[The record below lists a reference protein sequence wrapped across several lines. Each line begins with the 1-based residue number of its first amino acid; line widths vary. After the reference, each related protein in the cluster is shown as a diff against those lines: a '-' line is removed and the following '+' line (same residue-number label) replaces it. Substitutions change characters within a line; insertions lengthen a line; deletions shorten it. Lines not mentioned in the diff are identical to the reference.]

1 MLVPASAAAALLAL
15 ITLIHPAG
23 LRAQEPVALHVD
35 VDPNG
40 NTAISLGEN
49 DSCISVPEGETFTI
63 DVTVTDVSTLSA
75 WEVYFVYDP
84 SIIEIKD
91 RDLRMFLAAEP
102 GSKAVNVSESL
113 PDQDGL
119 YRIAEADLSSPPAA
133 ESGSGVLTRL
143 TLLAK
148 TEGRSFAGLP
158 AFDINEDGNPDFGP
172 RLFAPGGQSIGDGN
186 GDGFFDRL
194 SLPTQIAVSLPC
206 DEDLQPP
213 IPDIDTIDGE
223 PVAFLDTQT
232 EPDSAGELVA
242 STGGGESEANG
253 DGGSSQ
259 AVGETQAGTTTDQ
272 VISEEDD
279 DSGPDQTTSSEEGDD
294 QTSSDDQSSGDGS
307 DSSSG
312 GLSPWAIGGIS
323 AAAVLFIVMALAFV
337 RFARARTP

>member
-1 MLVPASAAAALLAL
+1 MLVPASAAAGLLAL

-75 WEVYFVYDP
+75 WEVYFVYNP

-102 GSKAVNVSESL
+102 GSKAANVSESL
-113 PDQDGL
+113 PDRDGL

-158 AFDINEDGNPDFGP
+158 TFDINEDGNPDYGP
-172 RLFAPGGQSIGDGN
+172 RLFAPGGQSIGDSN

-232 EPDSAGELVA
+232 EPDSAGEPGELVA
-242 STGGGESEANG
+242 SNG

-279 DSGPDQTTSSEEGDD
+279 DSGPDQTSSSEEGDD
-294 QTSSDDQSSGDGS
+294 QTLSGDQSSGDGS

-323 AAAVLFIVMALAFV
+323 AAAVLFIVVALAFV